1 VLGNWRKWGMF
12 FVERE
17 RERERERES
26 SVQEK
31 WVAGASQPSYQRF
44 GVCSSIGSSFLCCCC
59 CWFGEGDV
67 TLFYCL
73 CVCVCVCVFVA
84 IVKGERTGVLIS
96 CLLAVLSVVAEEGV
110 WGGEGGRGTWSSSR
124 LLASPERWR

>member
-1 VLGNWRKWGMF
+1 M
-12 FVERE
+12 
-17 RERERERES
+17 
-26 SVQEK
+26 
-31 WVAGASQPSYQRF
+31 
-44 GVCSSIGSSFLCCCC
+44 
-59 CWFGEGDV
+59 

-110 WGGEGGRGTWSSSR
+110 WGGEGGRGT
-124 LLASPERWR
+124 